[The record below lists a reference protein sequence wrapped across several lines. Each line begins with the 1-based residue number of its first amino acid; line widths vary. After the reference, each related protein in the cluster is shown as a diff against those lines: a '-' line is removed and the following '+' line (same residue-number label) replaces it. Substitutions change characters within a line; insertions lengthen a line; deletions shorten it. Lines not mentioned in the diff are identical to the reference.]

1 MLGIWVMSL
10 PLQLSQSFKI
20 ATVEMPMWPFFP
32 INLPRINA
40 QAPTGYRA
48 EKALREAELRRL
60 RAQDR
65 RWRFWLWRWLWQWAK
80 RRTPKD
86 LR

>member
-1 MLGIWVMSL
+1 
-10 PLQLSQSFKI
+10 
-20 ATVEMPMWPFFP
+20 MWPFFP
-32 INLPRINA
+32 INLPRVNA

-65 RWRFWLWRWLWQWAK
+65 RWRLWLWRWLWPWAK
-80 RRTPKD
+80 RRPPKD
-86 LR
+86 LP